1 MGQTISSVCLTT
13 SSGSSSTSSTLTRV
27 SWRAMRATV
36 LLLACFLFSVLCEME
51 ENQDQALSKINSNQ
65 ILVRNLREA
74 EGKQKG
80 KKGAKRTKSGK
91 KRRGSKKG
99 RNKNGG
105 KKIRKQ
111 KGGKKQRNSKK
122 GRNKKGGKKRRN
134 QTNGKKGKGK
144 RKSSNPKGS
153 PRQTATCNGTSLGS
167 TCLTNVTSSLKYE
180 RDNIANFMN
189 QKARAED
196 FKKLMGNKG
205 SKNDSFS
212 NSTTYL
218 LSALGGNVSNLVCS
232 SSNSSSAA
240 AITTYKA
247 LSNCS
252 DAVGTACTLP
262 NTTVNFTQLDTCK
275 TYYDGVQKTNAKC
288 FTMTM
293 KNKANGT
300 AVCECW
306 KSAAAAV
313 ESAKLKKD
321 SCSANTAQSDMKS
334 LKNACLAAY
343 GVCKKAEDASVSF
356 ILKCSGG
363 GTSSSSNSTSS
374 SSPNATSSSGS
385 NSTNST
391 TGGRAARLSL

>member
-1 MGQTISSVCLTT
+1 
-13 SSGSSSTSSTLTRV
+13 
-27 SWRAMRATV
+27 MRATV
-36 LLLACFLFSVLCEME
+36 LLLACFLVSVLCEVE

-74 EGKQKG
+74 ERKQKG
-80 KKGAKRTKSGK
+80 KKGTKRTKSGK

-111 KGGKKQRNSKK
+111 KGGKKERNSKK

-134 QTNGKKGKGK
+134 KTNGKKGKKGKGK
-144 RKSSNPKGS
+144 RKGS

-167 TCLTNVTSSLKYE
+167 TCLTNVMSSLKYE

-205 SKNDSFS
+205 GKNDSFS

-218 LSALGGNVSNLVCS
+218 LTALGGNVSNLVCS

-363 GTSSSSNSTSS
+363 GTSSSSSSSNSTSS
-374 SSPNATSSSGS
+374 SSSSTNGTSSSS
-385 NSTNST
+385 SSNNSTNST
-391 TGGRAARLSL
+391 TGRRAARLSLFDLK

>member
-1 MGQTISSVCLTT
+1 
-13 SSGSSSTSSTLTRV
+13 
-27 SWRAMRATV
+27 MRATV
-36 LLLACFLFSVLCEME
+36 LLLACFLVSVLCEVE
-51 ENQDQALSKINSNQ
+51 ENQDQALSKINQ

-74 EGKQKG
+74 ERKQKG
-80 KKGAKRTKSGK
+80 KKGSKRTKSGK

-122 GRNKKGGKKRRN
+122 GRNKRRN
-134 QTNGKKGKGK
+134 QTNRKKGKKGKGK

-167 TCLTNVTSSLKYE
+167 TCLTNVMSSLKYE

-218 LSALGGNVSNLVCS
+218 LTALGGNVSNLVCS

-240 AITTYKA
+240 AIATYKA

-363 GTSSSSNSTSS
+363 STSS
-374 SSPNATSSSGS
+374 SSANATSSSSS

-391 TGGRAARLSL
+391 TGGRAARLSLFDLK

>member
-1 MGQTISSVCLTT
+1 MG
-13 SSGSSSTSSTLTRV
+13 
-27 SWRAMRATV
+27 
-36 LLLACFLFSVLCEME
+36 
-51 ENQDQALSKINSNQ
+51 
-65 ILVRNLREA
+65 EA
-74 EGKQKG
+74 ESKQKD
-80 KKGAKRTKSGK
+80 KKGTKRTKSGK
-91 KRRGSKKG
+91 KRR
-99 RNKNGG
+99 
-105 KKIRKQ
+105 KQ
-111 KGGKKQRNSKK
+111 KGGKKQRSSKK

-134 QTNGKKGKGK
+134 KTNGKKGKKGKGK

-167 TCLTNVTSSLKYE
+167 TCLTNVMSSLKYE

-205 SKNDSFS
+205 GKNDSFS

-218 LSALGGNVSNLVCS
+218 LTALGGNVSNLVCS

-300 AVCECW
+300 A
-306 KSAAAAV
+306 
-313 ESAKLKKD
+313 
-321 SCSANTAQSDMKS
+321 
-334 LKNACLAAY
+334 
-343 GVCKKAEDASVSF
+343 
-356 ILKCSGG
+356 
-363 GTSSSSNSTSS
+363 
-374 SSPNATSSSGS
+374 
-385 NSTNST
+385 
-391 TGGRAARLSL
+391 

>member
-1 MGQTISSVCLTT
+1 
-13 SSGSSSTSSTLTRV
+13 
-27 SWRAMRATV
+27 MRATV
-36 LLLACFLFSVLCEME
+36 LLLACFLVSVLCEVE

-74 EGKQKG
+74 ERKQKG
-80 KKGAKRTKSGK
+80 KKGTKRTKSGK

-134 QTNGKKGKGK
+134 QTNGKKGKKGKGK

-167 TCLTNVTSSLKYE
+167 TCLTNVMSSLKYE

-218 LSALGGNVSNLVCS
+218 LTALGGNVSNLVCS

-374 SSPNATSSSGS
+374 SSSSSSSSSANATSSSSS

-391 TGGRAARLSL
+391 TGGRAARLSLFDLK